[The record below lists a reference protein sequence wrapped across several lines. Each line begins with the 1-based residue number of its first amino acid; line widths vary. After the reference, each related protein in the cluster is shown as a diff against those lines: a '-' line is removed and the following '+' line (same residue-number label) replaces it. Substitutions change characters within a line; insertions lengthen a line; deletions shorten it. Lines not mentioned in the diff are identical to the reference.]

1 MATQSKAFQREII
14 ATAQRNGTLSRLHW
28 VIEMTWPYAL
38 APGHTS
44 AERHANRIATAVH
57 PAKLAP
63 AIPLGDDPAT
73 SRHYAELLAAVFAC
87 GNAGRAMSFE
97 PVIADMAQH
106 DDAAW
111 YVWGER
117 VFDNVCALCGQVVE
131 STTTGIDLCEEC
143 NR

>member
-1 MATQSKAFQREII
+1 MSTQTKAFQREII
-14 ATAQRNGTLSRLHW
+14 ANAQRNGTLDRLHW

-38 APGHTS
+38 APGRTI
-44 AERHANRIATAVH
+44 AEKHRNRIGTAVH

-63 AIPLGDDPAT
+63 AIPLGTDPAI

-87 GNAGRAMSFE
+87 GNAGRAMAFE
-97 PVIADMAQH
+97 PVIADMATI
-106 DDAAW
+106 DDTAW